1 MRWSPDLTMKFIQ
14 QYKMY
19 PCLWNFQS
27 MDSKSVRKRYK
38 ACVAIA
44 QSMNL
49 QDFGIEDVKT
59 KIKNLR
65 STYLQEIKKINK
77 SIKNGGPA
85 YVPKIPWIQDFKEV
99 YMTKSGKKITSEENF
114 EEDFET
120 VSRSSS
126 DFSTT
131 LDTTNVKQEPLT
143 FADCHDDDKTEDGVL
158 MTKGESEPITNEE
171 YVLVQQHES
180 TSGNQAISR
189 KRKHNDSSFNN
200 YSKRRNIEIEIG
212 GETLYDTFGRSVAQQ
227 LKALSVGNA
236 MIAQSKIQ
244 NILSKIGIKNY
255 KEKEACKCFQ
265 SDASD
270 GDL

>member
-1 MRWSPDLTMKFIQ
+1 
-14 QYKMY
+14 
-19 PCLWNFQS
+19 
-27 MDSKSVRKRYK
+27 
-38 ACVAIA
+38 
-44 QSMNL
+44 
-49 QDFGIEDVKT
+49 
-59 KIKNLR
+59 
-65 STYLQEIKKINK
+65 
-77 SIKNGGPA
+77 
-85 YVPKIPWIQDFKEV
+85 
-99 YMTKSGKKITSEENF
+99 
-114 EEDFET
+114 
-120 VSRSSS
+120 
-126 DFSTT
+126 
-131 LDTTNVKQEPLT
+131 
-143 FADCHDDDKTEDGVL
+143 
-158 MTKGESEPITNEE
+158 MTKGESEPIANEE
-171 YVLVQQHES
+171 YVLVQQQES